1 MEFKGK
7 TVLVT
12 GGSRGIGAAI
22 AQSFAEQG
30 ATIALNYAGSQ
41 EAAEEIRDKILA
53 MGVECKIYQGD
64 VSDFS
69 QVENMI
75 KTVEEDFSGI
85 DILVNNAGVTKD
97 SLFMRMKEEDWDKV
111 IDTNLKGV
119 YNCSKSVIR
128 GMIKRKFGKIIN
140 ITSVVAL
147 SGNIGQANY
156 AASKAGVIGFTKSLA
171 QELGS
176 RNIQVNSVAP
186 GYIETSMTESI
197 PQNIKDELIKKIP
210 SGRIGSP
217 DDVANAVVFL
227 ASDKANYITGQV
239 ISVNGGLYM

>member
-22 AQSFAEQG
+22 AQSFAAQG

-41 EAAEEIRDKILA
+41 EAAEEIREKILA

-227 ASDKANYITGQV
+227 ASDNANYITGQV

>member
-22 AQSFAEQG
+22 AQSFAAQG

-41 EAAEEIRDKILA
+41 EAAEEIREKILA

>member
-1 MEFKGK
+1 M
-7 TVLVT
+7 VT

-22 AQSFAEQG
+22 AQSFAAQG

-41 EAAEEIRDKILA
+41 EAAEEIREKILA

-227 ASDKANYITGQV
+227 ASDNANYITGQV

>member
-1 MEFKGK
+1 MNFKDK

-22 AQSFAEQG
+22 ALSFAEKG
-30 ATIALNYAGSQ
+30 ADIALNYAGSVQ
-41 EAAEEIRDKILA
+41 GAEETAAKIREL
-53 MGVECKIYQGD
+53 GVECKTYQAD
-64 VSDFS
+64 VSDLN
-69 QVENMI
+69 QVEEMI
-75 KTVEEDFSGI
+75 KKAEEDFGGI
-85 DILVNNAGVTKD
+85 DILVNNAGVTRD
-97 SLFMRMKEEDWDKV
+97 TLFMRMKEEDWDKV

-119 YNCSKSVIR
+119 FNCSKSVIR
-128 GMIKRKFGKIIN
+128 GMIKKRSGKIIN

-147 SGNIGQANY
+147 SGNIGQTNY
-156 AASKAGVIGFTKSLA
+156 SASKAGVIGFTKSLA

-176 RNIQVNSVAP
+176 RNIQINAVAP

-217 DDVANAVVFL
+217 GDVANTVIFL
-227 ASDKANYITGQV
+227 ASENADYITGQV

>member
-1 MEFKGK
+1 LDFKGK

-30 ATIALNYAGSQ
+30 ASIALNYAGSQ
-41 EAAEEIRDKILA
+41 KAAEEIREKILS
-53 MGVECKIYQGD
+53 MGIECKIYQAD
-64 VSDFS
+64 VSDYV

-75 KTVEEDFSGI
+75 KSVEEDFSGI

-97 SLFMRMKEEDWDKV
+97 TLFMRMKEEDWDKV
-111 IDTNLKGV
+111 IDINLKGV

-128 GMIKRKFGKIIN
+128 GMIKRKSGKIIN

-197 PQNIKDELIKKIP
+197 PQTIKDELIKKIP
-210 SGRIGSP
+210 SGRIGNP
-217 DDVANAVVFL
+217 EDVANTVLFL
-227 ASDKANYITGQV
+227 ASGKADYITGQV
-239 ISVNGGLYM
+239 VSVNGGLYM

>member
-1 MEFKGK
+1 MNFKDK

-22 AQSFAEQG
+22 ALSFAEKG
-30 ATIALNYAGSQ
+30 ANVALNYAGSVQ
-41 EAAEEIRDKILA
+41 GAEETADKVRKFGA
-53 MGVECKIYQGD
+53 ECKIYQAD
-64 VSDFS
+64 VSDLN
-69 QVENMI
+69 QVEEMI
-75 KTVEEDFSGI
+75 KKAEEDFGGI
-85 DILVNNAGVTKD
+85 DILVNNAGVTRD
-97 SLFMRMKEEDWDKV
+97 TLFMRMKEEDWDKV

-119 YNCSKSVIR
+119 FNCSKSVIR
-128 GMIKRKFGKIIN
+128 GMIKKRSGKIIN

-147 SGNIGQANY
+147 SGNIGQTNY
-156 AASKAGVIGFTKSLA
+156 SASKAGVIGFTKSLA

-176 RNIQVNSVAP
+176 RNIQINAVAP

-217 DDVANAVVFL
+217 GDVANTVIFL
-227 ASDKANYITGQV
+227 ASENAYYITGQV

>member
-41 EAAEEIRDKILA
+41 EAAEEIREKILA

>member
-1 MEFKGK
+1 MDFKGK

-12 GGSRGIGAAI
+12 GASRGIGAAI
-22 AQSFAEQG
+22 AHLFAEKG
-30 ATIALNYAGSQ
+30 ANIALNYAGSK
-41 EAAEEIRDKILA
+41 EAAEKVAEEMKLL
-53 MGVECKIYQGD
+53 GVECKTYQCD
-64 VSDFS
+64 VSELS
-69 QVENMI
+69 QVEDMI
-75 KTVEEDFSGI
+75 KLIEEDFGSI

-97 SLFMRMKEEDWDKV
+97 TLFMRMKEEDWDKV
-111 IDTNLKGV
+111 INTNLKGV
-119 YNCSKSVIR
+119 FNCSKSVIR
-128 GMIKRKFGKIIN
+128 GMIKRKYGKIIN

-186 GYIETSMTESI
+186 GYIDTSMTESI

-217 DDVANAVVFL
+217 EDIANTVVFL
-227 ASDKANYITGQV
+227 ASENANYITGQV

>member
-22 AQSFAEQG
+22 AQSFAAKG

-41 EAAEEIRDKILA
+41 EAAEEIREKILA

>member
-1 MEFKGK
+1 LEFKGK

-41 EAAEEIRDKILA
+41 EAAEEIREKILA

>member
-1 MEFKGK
+1 LEFKGK

-22 AQSFAEQG
+22 AQSFAAQG

-41 EAAEEIRDKILA
+41 EAAEEIREKILS
-53 MGVECKIYQGD
+53 MGVECKIYQAD

-75 KTVEEDFSGI
+75 KAVEEDFAGI

-210 SGRIGSP
+210 SGRIGSS

-239 ISVNGGLYM
+239 VSVNGGLYM

>member
-1 MEFKGK
+1 MDFKGK

-12 GGSRGIGAAI
+12 GASRGIGAAI
-22 AQSFAEQG
+22 AYLFAEKG
-30 ATIALNYAGSQ
+30 ANIALNYAGSK
-41 EAAEEIRDKILA
+41 EAAEKVAEEMKLL
-53 MGVECKIYQGD
+53 GVECKTYQCD
-64 VSDFS
+64 VSELS
-69 QVENMI
+69 QVEDMI
-75 KTVEEDFSGI
+75 KLIEEDFGSI

-97 SLFMRMKEEDWDKV
+97 TLFMRMKEEDWDKV
-111 IDTNLKGV
+111 INTNLKGV
-119 YNCSKSVIR
+119 FNCSKSVIR
-128 GMIKRKFGKIIN
+128 GMIKRKYGKIIN

-186 GYIETSMTESI
+186 GYIDTSMTESI

-217 DDVANAVVFL
+217 EDIANTVVFL
-227 ASDKANYITGQV
+227 ASENANYITGQV

>member
-41 EAAEEIRDKILA
+41 EAAEEIREKILA

-227 ASDKANYITGQV
+227 ASDNANYITGQV

>member
-22 AQSFAEQG
+22 AQSFAAQG

-41 EAAEEIRDKILA
+41 EAAEEIREKILA

-210 SGRIGSP
+210 AGRIGSP

>member
-22 AQSFAEQG
+22 AQSFAAQG

-41 EAAEEIRDKILA
+41 EAAEEIREKILS
-53 MGVECKIYQGD
+53 MGVECKIYQAD

-75 KTVEEDFSGI
+75 KAVEEDFAGI

-210 SGRIGSP
+210 SGRIGSS

-239 ISVNGGLYM
+239 VSVNGGLYM

>member
-1 MEFKGK
+1 MSFKNK

-12 GGSRGIGAAI
+12 GGSRGIGATI
-22 AQSFAEQG
+22 AQAFAEKG
-30 ATIALNYAGSQ
+30 ANIALNYAGST
-41 EAAEEIRDKILA
+41 ELAEETAKRIQNLGGK
-53 MGVECKIYQGD
+53 CNIYQAD
-64 VSDFS
+64 VSDLS
-69 QVENMI
+69 QVEEMV
-75 KTVEEDFSGI
+75 KQVESDFSAI
-85 DILVNNAGVTKD
+85 DILINNAGIAKD

-111 IDTNLKGV
+111 IDVNLKGV
-119 YNCSKSVIR
+119 YNSSKSVIR
-128 GMIKRKFGKIIN
+128 GMIKRRMGKIIS

-156 AASKAGVIGFTKSLA
+156 SASKAGVIGFTKSLA
-171 QELGS
+171 QEVAS

-186 GYIETSMTESI
+186 GFIETSMTESI

-217 DDVANAVVFL
+217 QDIANTVLFL
-227 ASDKANYITGQV
+227 ASEEADYITGQV